1 MTTLHPNQFDPPA
14 ISPCGEILQVEKR
27 LARYLL
33 CVEKS
38 TREALLDAGLEL
50 LGRVGFRAW
59 SMRGVE
65 DEAGVPHGSARHYF
79 ANQRGLIVEVV
90 RHLLDGDLPRPGETP
105 KQQVARWL
113 GPESGRTRARY
124 ELIIAS
130 FHDPDLA
137 VELVRGRDRFVAILI
152 ERGMTSSDAAELVA
166 ALDGLVLDALLRRQ
180 APETLDPERTF
191 KKFGAKFP

>member
-1 MTTLHPNQFDPPA
+1 MKTRDLLKYINIHLVVQYHA
-14 ISPCGEILQVEKR
+14 IEDIPRKTHNRNNTQHEQDVEK
-27 LARYLL
+27 
-33 CVEKS
+33 
-38 TREALLDAGLEL
+38 D
-50 LGRVGFRAW
+50 GRVGFRAW

-137 VELVRGRDRFVAILI
+137 VELVRGRDRFVDILA
-152 ERGMTSSDAAELVA
+152 ERGMTSSDATELVA
-166 ALDGLVLDALLRRQ
+166 ALDGVVLDALLREQ
-180 APETLDPERTF
+180 APEGVDPERIF

>member
-1 MTTLHPNQFDPPA
+1 MSKKT
-14 ISPCGEILQVEKR
+14 
-27 LARYLL
+27 
-33 CVEKS
+33 
-38 TREALLDAGLEL
+38 
-50 LGRVGFRAW
+50 GRAGFRAW

-137 VELVRGRDRFVAILI
+137 VELVRGRDRFVDILV
-152 ERGMTSSDAAELVA
+152 ERGMTSSDATELVA
-166 ALDGLVLDALLRRQ
+166 ALDGLVLDGHCCAGRRRKPWIPSEPSRGSGRSSPSRPARRRAPSTALRRL
-180 APETLDPERTF
+180 PCRR
-191 KKFGAKFP
+191 

>member
-1 MTTLHPNQFDPPA
+1 MKYINIHLVVHYNA
-14 ISPCGEILQVEKR
+14 IEDIPRKTHNRNNTQHEQDVE
-27 LARYLL
+27 
-33 CVEKS
+33 E
-38 TREALLDAGLEL
+38 D
-50 LGRVGFRAW
+50 GRVGFRAW

-130 FHDPDLA
+130 CHDPDLA
-137 VELVRGRDRFVAILI
+137 VELVRGRDRFVDILV
-152 ERGMTSSDAAELVA
+152 ERGMTSSDATELVA
-166 ALDGLVLDALLRRQ
+166 ALDGVVLDALLREQ
-180 APETLDPERTF
+180 APEGVDPERIF